1 MGIDVSGVIIEYVNG
16 RGNWPSL
23 WRLCKRCSGAHRGG
37 STKVCL
43 QFTES
48 CVFTEQVLAKKYKVS
63 RMSSTPYMRHIEYDY
78 IVQTVRFHFWP
89 PLGHFGEFLYCSYL
103 NSNSC
108 VEKAPLVR
116 FNQPNPATHDIRP
129 PQILAQDFLERDHRL
144 HLQPL

>member
-1 MGIDVSGVIIEYVNG
+1 MVEAAGRAFGGFVNVVVELIVEDP
-16 RGNWPSL
+16 R
-23 WRLCKRCSGAHRGG
+23 R
-37 STKVCL
+37 
-43 QFTES
+43 
-48 CVFTEQVLAKKYKVS
+48 CVFSLQKVEERAFSRSRSLLKKYKVS

-89 PLGHFGEFLYCSYL
+89 PLSHFGEFLYCSYL

-108 VEKAPLVR
+108 VEKALLVR
-116 FNQPNPATHDIRP
+116 FNQPNPVTHDIRP